1 MPRWAVPV
9 LPWEDTMNQTAKLIV
24 GALTDFVLTT
34 GGVIVALKGAPDTW
48 GWVVALVVGVMA
60 SAKHVRG
67 MMLDPGR

>member
-1 MPRWAVPV
+1 
-9 LPWEDTMNQTAKLIV
+9 MNQTAKLIV